1 VALFGDE
8 AVEEDVLLLLLTA
21 SFDFFRNKS
30 SRK

>member
-8 AVEEDVLLLLLTA
+8 AVEEDVLLLTA